1 MHVVQLEIENG
12 NLLNDNR
19 QLKNYIIEREHRYNT
34 QYEELA
40 YLQIELEEQKVLSEE
55 QIERLK

>member
-40 YLQIELEEQKVLSEE
+40 YL
-55 QIERLK
+55 